1 MDHFEKDF
9 SGSGGTTSGFREHP
23 AIKDNG
29 FTLGAMLEQKTLG
42 NELPVGAAHV
52 ILTMDDIERIAVM
65 LKAHVEVTD
74 AEI

>member
-1 MDHFEKDF
+1 
-9 SGSGGTTSGFREHP
+9 
-23 AIKDNG
+23 
-29 FTLGAMLEQKTLG
+29 MLEKITLG
-42 NELPVGAAHV
+42 NELPVSGAHV